1 MNIHQL
7 KAELELLYE
16 EAVNLRDYTDN
27 QDLSSEIDMNVISH
41 MDHALFQLEA
51 LIADV
56 DDGMYEDTDGGR
68 DFGDFEEED
77 Y

>member
-7 KAELELLYE
+7 KAELELLYD
-16 EAVNLRDYTDN
+16 EAVNIRDYTDN
-27 QDLSSEIDMNVISH
+27 QDLSAEIDANVIAH

-51 LIADV
+51 LVADV
-56 DDGMYEDTDGGR
+56 DDGMYDEPDGGR
-68 DFGDFEEED
+68 DFGDFEEE

>member
-7 KAELELLYE
+7 KAELELLYD

-27 QDLSSEIDMNVISH
+27 ADLASEIDMNVISH

-56 DDGMYEDTDGGR
+56 DDGMYEDGDGGR
-68 DFGDFEEED
+68 DFGDFEEE

>member
-7 KAELELLYE
+7 KAELELLYD
-16 EAVNLRDYTDN
+16 EAVNIRDYTDN
-27 QDLSSEIDMNVISH
+27 ADLSSQIDFNVIAH

-56 DDGMYEDTDGGR
+56 DDGMYDEPDGGR
-68 DFGDFEEED
+68 DFEDFEEE

>member
-7 KAELELLYE
+7 KAELELLYD
-16 EAVNLRDYTDN
+16 EAVNIRDYTDN

-51 LIADV
+51 LVADI
-56 DDGMYEDTDGGR
+56 DDGMYDEPDGGR
-68 DFGDFEEED
+68 DFEEDEED

>member
-7 KAELELLYE
+7 KAELELLYD
-16 EAVNLRDYTDN
+16 EAVNIRDYTDN
-27 QDLSSEIDMNVISH
+27 ADLSSQIDFNVIAH

-51 LIADV
+51 LVADI
-56 DDGMYEDTDGGR
+56 DDGMYDEPDGGR
-68 DFGDFEEED
+68 DFEEDEEE

>member
-7 KAELELLYE
+7 KAELELLYD
-16 EAVNLRDYTDN
+16 EAVNIRDYTDN
-27 QDLSSEIDMNVISH
+27 ADLSSQIDFNVIAH

-56 DDGMYEDTDGGR
+56 DDGMYDEPDRGR
-68 DFGDFEEED
+68 DFEEDEED

>member
-7 KAELELLYE
+7 KAELELLYD
-16 EAVNLRDYTDN
+16 EATNLRDYTDN

-51 LIADV
+51 LVADV
-56 DDGMYEDTDGGR
+56 DDGMYDEPEEGR

-77 Y
+77 

>member
-7 KAELELLYE
+7 KAELELLYD

-56 DDGMYEDTDGGR
+56 DDGMYDEPDGGR
-68 DFGDFEEED
+68 DFEDFEEED
-77 Y
+77 

>member
-16 EAVNLRDYTDN
+16 EAINLRDYTDN
-27 QDLSSEIDMNVISH
+27 QDLSSEIDMNVIAH

-56 DDGMYEDTDGGR
+56 DDGMYDEPDGGR
-68 DFGDFEEED
+68 DFEDFEEED
-77 Y
+77 

>member
-7 KAELELLYE
+7 KAELELLYD

-27 QDLSSEIDMNVISH
+27 ADLSSQIDFNVIAH

-56 DDGMYEDTDGGR
+56 DDGMYDEPEEGR
-68 DFGDFEEED
+68 DFGDFEEE

>member
-7 KAELELLYE
+7 KAELELLYD
-16 EAVNLRDYTDN
+16 EATNLRDYTDN
-27 QDLSSEIDMNVISH
+27 ADLSSEIDMNVITH

-51 LIADV
+51 LVDDI
-56 DDGMYEDTDGGR
+56 DDGMYDEPDGGR
-68 DFGDFEEED
+68 DFEDFEEE

>member
-7 KAELELLYE
+7 KAELELLYD
-16 EAVNLRDYTDN
+16 EAVNIRDYTDN

-56 DDGMYEDTDGGR
+56 DDGMYEDGDGGR
-68 DFGDFEEED
+68 DFGDFEEE

>member
-7 KAELELLYE
+7 KAELELLYD
-16 EAVNLRDYTDN
+16 EAVNIRDYTDN
-27 QDLSSEIDMNVISH
+27 ADLSSQIDFNVIAH

-56 DDGMYEDTDGGR
+56 DDGMYDEPDGSR
-68 DFGDFEEED
+68 DFEDFEEE

>member
-1 MNIHQL
+1 MNIHEL
-7 KAELELLYE
+7 KAELELLYD
-16 EAVNLRDYTDN
+16 EAVNIRDYTDN
-27 QDLSSEIDMNVISH
+27 QDLSSEIDMNVIAH

-56 DDGMYEDTDGGR
+56 DDGMYDEPDGGR
-68 DFGDFEEED
+68 DFEDFEEE

>member
-7 KAELELLYE
+7 KAELELLYD

-51 LIADV
+51 LVADV
-56 DDGMYEDTDGGR
+56 DDGMYEEPDGGR
-68 DFGDFEEED
+68 DFEEDEED

>member
-7 KAELELLYE
+7 KAELELLYD

-27 QDLSSEIDMNVISH
+27 ADLSSQIDFNVIAH

-56 DDGMYEDTDGGR
+56 DDGMYDEPDGGR
-68 DFGDFEEED
+68 DFEEDEED

>member
-7 KAELELLYE
+7 KAELELLYD
-16 EAVNLRDYTDN
+16 EAVNIRDYTDN
-27 QDLSSEIDMNVISH
+27 QDLSSEIDANVIAH

-56 DDGMYEDTDGGR
+56 DDGMYDEPDGGR
-68 DFGDFEEED
+68 DFEEDEED

>member
-7 KAELELLYE
+7 KAELELLYD
-16 EAVNLRDYTDN
+16 EAVNIRDYTDN
-27 QDLSSEIDMNVISH
+27 QDLSAEIDANVIAH

-51 LIADV
+51 LVADV
-56 DDGMYEDTDGGR
+56 DDGMYEDGDEGR

-77 Y
+77 

>member
-7 KAELELLYE
+7 KAELELLYD
-16 EAVNLRDYTDN
+16 EAVNIRDYTDN
-27 QDLSSEIDMNVISH
+27 QDLSSEIDENVIAH

-56 DDGMYEDTDGGR
+56 DDGMYDEPDGGR
-68 DFGDFEEED
+68 DFEDFEEED
-77 Y
+77 

>member
-7 KAELELLYE
+7 KAELELLYD

-27 QDLSSEIDMNVISH
+27 ADLSSQIDFNVIAH

-51 LIADV
+51 LVADI
-56 DDGMYEDTDGGR
+56 DDGMYDEPDGGR
-68 DFGDFEEED
+68 DFEEDEED

>member
-1 MNIHQL
+1 
-7 KAELELLYE
+7 
-16 EAVNLRDYTDN
+16 
-27 QDLSSEIDMNVISH
+27 

-56 DDGMYEDTDGGR
+56 DDGMYEEPDGGR
-68 DFGDFEEED
+68 DFGDLEEED

>member
-7 KAELELLYE
+7 KAELELLYD
-16 EAVNLRDYTDN
+16 EATNLRDYTDN
-27 QDLSSEIDMNVISH
+27 ADLSSEIDMNVITH

-56 DDGMYEDTDGGR
+56 DDGMYEDGDGGR

-77 Y
+77 

>member
-7 KAELELLYE
+7 KAELELLYD
-16 EAVNLRDYTDN
+16 EATNLRDYTDN
-27 QDLSSEIDMNVISH
+27 ADLSSEIDMNVITH

-56 DDGMYEDTDGGR
+56 DDGMYEDGDGGR
-68 DFGDFEEED
+68 DFGDFEEE

>member
-1 MNIHQL
+1 MTIHGL

-16 EAVNLRDYTDN
+16 EAVNIREYTDN
-27 QDLSSEIDMNVISH
+27 GDLSSEIDMNVITH

-51 LIADV
+51 LIADI
-56 DDGMYEDTDGGR
+56 DDGMYEDGDEGR
-68 DFGDFEEED
+68 DFGDFEED

>member
-7 KAELELLYE
+7 KAELELLYD
-16 EAVNLRDYTDN
+16 EAVNIRDYTDN
-27 QDLSSEIDMNVISH
+27 ADLSSQIDFNVIAH

-56 DDGMYEDTDGGR
+56 DDGMYDEPDGGR
-68 DFGDFEEED
+68 DFEEDEEE

>member
-16 EAVNLRDYTDN
+16 EAVNIRDYTDN
-27 QDLSSEIDMNVISH
+27 ADLSSQIDFNVIAH

-51 LIADV
+51 LVADI
-56 DDGMYEDTDGGR
+56 DDGMYDEPDGGR
-68 DFGDFEEED
+68 DFEDFEEE

>member
-7 KAELELLYE
+7 KAELELLYD

-27 QDLSSEIDMNVISH
+27 ADLSSEIDMNVISH

-56 DDGMYEDTDGGR
+56 DDGMYDEPDGGR
-68 DFGDFEEED
+68 DIGEDEED

>member
-7 KAELELLYE
+7 KAELELLYD
-16 EAVNLRDYTDN
+16 EAVNIRDYTDN
-27 QDLSSEIDMNVISH
+27 ADLSSQIDFNVIAH

-56 DDGMYEDTDGGR
+56 DDGMYDEPDGGR
-68 DFGDFEEED
+68 DFEEDEED

>member
-7 KAELELLYE
+7 KAELELLYD
-16 EAVNLRDYTDN
+16 EATNLRDYTDN
-27 QDLSSEIDMNVISH
+27 ADLSSEIDMNVISH

-51 LIADV
+51 LIADI
-56 DDGMYEDTDGGR
+56 DDGMYEDGDGGR
-68 DFGDFEEED
+68 DFGDFEEE

>member
-7 KAELELLYE
+7 KAELELLYD
-16 EAVNLRDYTDN
+16 EAVNIRDYTDN
-27 QDLSSEIDMNVISH
+27 ADLSSQIDFNVIAH

-56 DDGMYEDTDGGR
+56 DDGMYDEPDGGR
-68 DFGDFEEED
+68 DFGEDEEE

>member
-7 KAELELLYE
+7 KAELELLYD
-16 EAVNLRDYTDN
+16 EATNLRDYTDN
-27 QDLSSEIDMNVISH
+27 ADLSSEIDMNVISH

-56 DDGMYEDTDGGR
+56 DDGMYDEPDGGR
-68 DFGDFEEED
+68 DFEEDEED

>member
-7 KAELELLYE
+7 KAELELLYD
-16 EAVNLRDYTDN
+16 EAVNIRDYTDN
-27 QDLSSEIDMNVISH
+27 QDLSSEIDANVIAH

-56 DDGMYEDTDGGR
+56 DDGMYNEPDGGR
-68 DFGDFEEED
+68 DFEEDEED

>member
-1 MNIHQL
+1 MNIHEL
-7 KAELELLYE
+7 KAELELLYD

-27 QDLSSEIDMNVISH
+27 ADLASEIDMNVIAH
-41 MDHALFQLEA
+41 MDHALFQLES

-56 DDGMYEDTDGGR
+56 DDGMYDESDKVF
-68 DFGDFEEED
+68 DFGEDEEE

>member
-7 KAELELLYE
+7 KAELELLYD

-27 QDLSSEIDMNVISH
+27 QDLSSQIDYNVISH

-56 DDGMYEDTDGGR
+56 DDGMYEEPDGGR
-68 DFGDFEEED
+68 DFGDFEEE